1 MENLANKPSKRVSV
15 CFPAPFN
22 IDHSE
27 DRRMNTPRHPS
38 VCLVWQSAL
47 TNFKK
52 KRELQHKR
60 GKVFFFIFIEILIMG
75 KKVPP
80 TWWKMFEDDRP
91 TLIGG
96 SFSLVF
102 QITLNSDE
110 CLRGFDF

>member
-60 GKVFFFIFIEILIMG
+60 GKVFFFIF
-75 KKVPP
+75 
-80 TWWKMFEDDRP
+80 MFIVS
-91 TLIGG
+91 LVQQL
-96 SFSLVF
+96 SFSPYS
-102 QITLNSDE
+102 I
-110 CLRGFDF
+110 